1 MRGLRSGHGKPSAD
15 APSEVD
21 SYRPSEAEA
30 ELAREH
36 LKRREARTRAPRVK
50 VIAKRNRQV
59 DIDPDHPSPVMWQV
73 GLERALGT
81 VEAAFANQLLGQLIN
96 ATSHQPATGADEKA
110 LNGALAAMHGIAPR
124 DETEAMLGA
133 QMVASHC
140 LAMEMSRRALTAEY
154 RDTLI
159 DAAGF
164 ANKFMRTYAALV
176 EALTRYRGKGEQKV
190 VVEHVHVHQGAQA
203 IIGAVTAGGG
213 GGAKIEEQAQAQC
226 LPYAPGATLRS
237 EDPARDAVP
246 VTGGERQTTV
256 PHARRRQR

>member
-1 MRGLRSGHGKPSAD
+1 MRGLKSGQGKPSAD

-36 LKRREARTRAPRVK
+36 LKRREARTRAPRMK
-50 VIAKRNRQV
+50 VTVRRNKQV
-59 DIDPDHPSPVMWQV
+59 ELDPDHASPVMWQV

-176 EALTRYRGKGEQKV
+176 EALTRYRGKGEQKMT
-190 VVEHVHVHQGAQA
+190 VEHVHVHAGGQA
-203 IIGAVTAGGG
+203 IVGEVRTASRGEGVPQ
-213 GGAKIEEQAQAQC
+213 KPEEQAHAKAIAH
-226 LPYAPGATLRS
+226 APEPPMPS
-237 EDPARDAVP
+237 PDPEREAVP
-246 VTGGERQTTV
+246 VARGPRQ
-256 PHARRRQR
+256 A